1 MPQQLH
7 LDVRL
12 NDSLSF
18 DNYLTARNREP
29 VERLTSTVR
38 MLAAG
43 RLPADRLIFLW
54 GEPASGKTHLLQATC
69 RLAQQCGVVRFV
81 YVPLAMMR
89 EFSPEILEGLERMA
103 LVCIDEIERI
113 CREPAWEHA
122 LFSLL
127 ERMRSAGGVLVV
139 AGRVNPASL
148 DVALR
153 DLSTRLG
160 WGVVYR
166 IHALNEAETLH
177 ALQLRA
183 RNRGL
188 EMPEKVARYVL
199 HRYPRDAHSLFNLLE
214 RIDAASLARQRRI
227 TIPFLRTLE

>member
-29 VERLTSTVR
+29 VERLTSSVR
-38 MLAAG
+38 LLAAG
-43 RLPADRLIFLW
+43 RLPVDRLIFLW

-69 RLAQQCGVVRFV
+69 RLAQQCGDVPFA

-89 EFSPEILEGLERMA
+89 EFSPGILEGLEGIA
-103 LVCIDEIERI
+103 LVCIDDIERI
-113 CREPAWEHA
+113 CREPPWEHT
-122 LFSLL
+122 LFSVL
-127 ERMRSAGGVLVV
+127 ERMRSARGMLVV
-139 AGRVNPASL
+139 SGKVNPASL

-153 DLSTRLG
+153 DLATRLG

-166 IHALNEAETLH
+166 IHALNETETLR

-183 RNRGL
+183 HNRGL

-214 RIDAASLARQRRI
+214 RIDEASLVRQRRI